1 MNFWK
6 TDPKIDSNGTVKLTK
21 ETRGQNTGLGRTA
34 TKGQGKSSEYSIGR
48 EGRDLSS
55 YQLR

>member
-21 ETRGQNTGLGRTA
+21 ETRGQNKGLGRTA
-34 TKGQGKSSEYSIGR
+34 TKDQGKSSEYSIGR
-48 EGRDLSS
+48 E
-55 YQLR
+55 